1 LVAHHA
7 ASERKAAEYKARML
21 SKKKKVFE
29 FEGRYDDI
37 PLDTKLKGG
46 KHSLRKSVA
55 REIHEEE
62 PLLDDDVQHAIK
74 LR

>member
-1 LVAHHA
+1 MVAQHA

-55 REIHEEE
+55 REIHEE